1 MNATMYA
8 QQQAHTAAA
17 ARACGAFAVAS
28 NWCTVAKA
36 GSKPNFT
43 ATKRTARHLGQVT
56 T

>member
-8 QQQAHTAAA
+8 QQQVHAAAA
-17 ARACGAFAVAS
+17 ARACGRNAAGS
-28 NWCTVAKA
+28 MWCAVAKA
-36 GSKPNFT
+36 GNKPNFT

>member
-17 ARACGAFAVAS
+17 ARACGASAMAS

-36 GSKPNFT
+36 GNKPNFT